1 MRGRP
6 DTPPATSLREYHFT
20 ILMTELA
27 SAYAE
32 GRGQDFADGRFAID
46 DLLQEEPQH
55 QFLAARFSKLMT
67 LWLQE
72 AHNKRQRE
80 DAERKTEEVED
91 DEDSE
96 DSDDE
101 GFIKV
106 SKPSKG
112 SKDSPSSTASTN
124 GQQVSKDGDAVEG
137 TTTTTH
143 TKSVFDLSGL
153 IDTEDDSS
161 GDEDS
166 SSDEE
171 ETAQK

>member
-1 MRGRP
+1 
-6 DTPPATSLREYHFT
+6 
-20 ILMTELA
+20 
-27 SAYAE
+27 
-32 GRGQDFADGRFAID
+32 
-46 DLLQEEPQH
+46 
-55 QFLAARFSKLMT
+55 MT

-80 DAERKTEEVED
+80 DVDRETEEVED

-112 SKDSPSSTASTN
+112 SKDSPSSTASTD
-124 GQQVSKDGDAVEG
+124 GQQVSKDGG
-137 TTTTTH
+137 TVGGTATAARA
-143 TKSVFDLSGL
+143 KSVFDLSGL
-153 IDTEDDSS
+153 IDTEDESS
-161 GDEDS
+161 SDEDS

-171 ETAQK
+171 EPAQN

>member
-20 ILMTELA
+20 ILMTRLS
-27 SAYAE
+27 SAYTE

-46 DLLQEEPQH
+46 SLLQEEPQH
-55 QFLAARFSKLMT
+55 QPLAARFSKLMT

-72 AHNKRQRE
+72 AHNRRQRE
-80 DAERKTEEVED
+80 DTEREIEEVED

-106 SKPSKG
+106 SKPRKVSKE
-112 SKDSPSSTASTN
+112 SPSSTASAD
-124 GQQVSKDGDAVEG
+124 GQQVSKGGDAVEG
-137 TTTTTH
+137 TATAARAR
-143 TKSVFDLSGL
+143 SVFDLSGL

-161 GDEDS
+161 GDDDS

-171 ETAQK
+171 ETVQN